1 MISKLFVTNKKLT
14 LVIFL
19 FVITGGVLAICS
31 KCSFLYPINDWS
43 DSNIYFTIGKGIVNG
58 KVLYADLMDQK
69 GPLIFFIYAIGYLIS
84 NTTLVGV
91 YILEVISFSIFLFF
105 CMRFS
110 YKILKNDTVL
120 YFIVP
125 IIACGIL
132 SSKAFGLGG
141 SAEEFCLP
149 FLAYSLYSVLGALY
163 EKRMLTTK
171 EAITNGICVACILWI
186 KLNLLMFYIGLILF
200 VIAWYFYEKKAQ
212 QLIRLILFFLLGFCV
227 VTIVILMYFIF
238 TNSLYDFYIAYI
250 YNNLFLYSAD
260 MTLSQHFNYIIGSGL
275 DLFIMYMTF
284 SVFIVIGF
292 ICMLIKSKKAFMC
305 MSLGFLGLLVGV
317 YLSGRRWDYYALV
330 FSIFMT
336 PGLISL
342 LTYVRK
348 ISNNLKYINKYLIC
362 LSLIVEC
369 CLMLGLSYKLSENVY
384 LMHYEKKDVPM
395 LSFSQEIKK
404 IKDADLICY
413 DCMDR
418 GFYVANNLVPNC
430 KYFFV
435 MNMDVSEMRT
445 EQDIYVERGK
455 ADFVITR
462 DKQLS
467 DYDIDSKYYTIV
479 KEQNFWQEGGEH
491 KYYLYKKQE

>member
-1 MISKLFVTNKKLT
+1 MIFKVFEKGKSLT
-14 LVIFL
+14 LIIFYL
-19 FVITGGVLAICS
+19 LLQGGFLAICS

-43 DSNIYFTIGKGIVNG
+43 DANIYFTIGKGIVNG

-91 YILEVISFSIFLFF
+91 YILEVISFSIFLFY

-110 YKILKNDTVL
+110 YIILKNDKAL

-125 IIACGIL
+125 IISCGIL

-149 FLAYSLYSVLGALY
+149 FLAYSLYSVLGAIY

-171 EAITNGICVACILWI
+171 EAIINGICVACILWI

-212 QLIRLILFFLLGFCV
+212 QLIRLILFFLLGFCA

-238 TNSLYDFYIAYI
+238 TNSVYDFYVAYI

-260 MTLSQHFNYIIGSGL
+260 MTLKQHFNYIIGSGL
-275 DLFIMYMTF
+275 DLMINYRTF
-284 SVFIVIGF
+284 SVFIAIGF
-292 ICMLIKSKKAFMC
+292 ICTLIKNKKAFTC
-305 MSLGFLGLLVGV
+305 MALGLLGLLVGV

-330 FSIFMT
+330 FSVFMAS
-336 PGLISL
+336 GVIYLFK
-342 LTYVRK
+342 YVDKK
-348 ISNNLKYINKYLIC
+348 ILNNLKHMNKKIIY

-369 CLMLGLSYKLSENVY
+369 CLMIGLSYKISDNVY
-384 LMHYEKKDVPM
+384 FMHYEKKDVPM
-395 LSFSQEIKK
+395 LSFSQEMKK

-413 DCMDR
+413 NCMDR
-418 GFYVANNLVPNC
+418 GFYVANNLVPKC

-435 MNMDVSEMRT
+435 MNMDVRDMKI

-462 DKQLS
+462 DKKLS

-479 KEQNFWQEGGEH
+479 K
-491 KYYLYKKQE
+491 